1 MENGAELRLGTEL
14 LDFQEHSHG
23 VIARLR
29 DRNDGREYEVWADY
43 VIAAYGADS
52 PIRESLGIKRS
63 GVGQHRFIRSVLFR
77 CPDADVYLAQGA
89 QQFSIEQDDFTA
101 FLTAYGD
108 SRWVSMF
115 EGHEDRTQKEL
126 AAAIGRSL

>member
-43 VIAAYGADS
+43 VIAAYDADS
-52 PIRESLGIKRS
+52 PIRESWAS
-63 GVGQHRFIRSVLFR
+63 S
-77 CPDADVYLAQGA
+77 
-89 QQFSIEQDDFTA
+89 
-101 FLTAYGD
+101 
-108 SRWVSMF
+108 
-115 EGHEDRTQKEL
+115 
-126 AAAIGRSL
+126 AAG